1 MFPEVYFLILIAIV
15 AFLYASV
22 GHGGASG
29 YLALMVIFGIS
40 PLLMK
45 PSALVLNLFVS
56 AISFYQFYRS
66 GHFTWK
72 LLFPFIITSIPLSF
86 IGAKIQMDVHVY
98 KIILAVCLLIAIL
111 RLLGLF
117 GKDSAEKNKELNFP
131 LALII
136 GGIIGLI
143 SGMIGIG
150 GGILLSP
157 VLLLFHWA
165 KMKETAAVSAVFIF
179 LNSLSGIA
187 GAFSSLENISSQ
199 IYFWAIAGII
209 GGIAGAYYGS
219 SRFNNNVL
227 KYILSIVLIFA
238 CIKLV
243 IT

>member
-1 MFPEVYFLILIAIV
+1 MFPEIYFLVLIAIV

-40 PLLMK
+40 PMMMK
-45 PSALVLNLFVS
+45 PSALILNLFVS
-56 AISFYQFYRS
+56 AIAFFQYYRQ
-66 GHFTWK
+66 GYFKWK

-86 IGAKIQMDVHVY
+86 IGAKIHIDAHTY
-98 KIILAVCLLIAIL
+98 KIILAACLFLAIL
-111 RLLGLF
+111 RLLGIF
-117 GKDSAEKNKELNFP
+117 GKTDIEKTKEINLP
-131 LALII
+131 SALII
-136 GGIIGLI
+136 GGIIGFI

-157 VLLLFHWA
+157 VLLLLHWA
-165 KMKETAAVSAVFIF
+165 KMKETAAVSALFIF
-179 LNSLSGIA
+179 LNSLAGIA

-199 IYFWAIAGII
+199 IYLWALVGII
-209 GGIAGAYYGS
+209 GGTAGAYYGS

>member
-1 MFPEVYFLILIAIV
+1 MSTEIIFILLIAIV

-40 PLLMK
+40 PLMMK
-45 PSALVLNLFVS
+45 PSALILNIFVS
-56 AISFYQFYRS
+56 AIAFFQYYRQ
-66 GHFTWK
+66 GYFRWK
-72 LLFPFIITSIPLSF
+72 LLLPFIITSIPLSF
-86 IGAKIQMDVHVY
+86 IGAKIHIDVHTY
-98 KIILAVCLLIAIL
+98 KIILAACLFLAIL
-111 RLLGLF
+111 RLIGLF
-117 GKDSAEKNKELNFP
+117 GKSDSEKINEVNIL
-131 LALII
+131 LALFI

-157 VLLLFHWA
+157 VLLLLHWA

-199 IYFWAIAGII
+199 IYIWAAVGII
-209 GGIAGAYYGS
+209 GGTAGAYYGS
-219 SRFNNNVL
+219 SRFNIVVL
-227 KYILSIVLIFA
+227 KYILSIVLVFA
-238 CIKLV
+238 CVKLV